1 MVLLLFQFSNGQW
14 VLKDVTNGQTQM
26 SAGTEDYYGYTYTT
40 TTEYEYED
48 PDQANFQN
56 CYDEGG
62 ELFGRL
68 KKICLQKR
76 YKYQMQWPDNSE
88 IRPQDFKTELLI
100 EISNFQVIQIDTHT
114 ITVSMTMKTEWWEYR
129 LEVDATAG
137 PSDSSQI
144 IYLSEEDHK
153 EIWSPKI
160 VIGSNMVSEKR
171 NRVEFGFKKNF
182 KSSYPFQNVA
192 TMKFYLSTTVTC
204 DMDFQEFPFD
214 KHFCEIEVSS

>member
-14 VLKDVTNGQTQM
+14 VLKNVTNGQTQK
-26 SAGTEDYYGYTYTT
+26 STGTEDYYGYTYTT

-88 IRPQDFKTELLI
+88 IRLQDFKTELLI

-129 LEVDATAG
+129 LEVDAKAG

-171 NRVEFGFKKNF
+171 SGVEFGFRKEYQEE
-182 KSSYPFQNVA
+182 YPYQNLA
-192 TMKFYLSTTVTC
+192 TLKFYLGTTVTC

-214 KHFCEIEVSS
+214 KHFCEIEVSN